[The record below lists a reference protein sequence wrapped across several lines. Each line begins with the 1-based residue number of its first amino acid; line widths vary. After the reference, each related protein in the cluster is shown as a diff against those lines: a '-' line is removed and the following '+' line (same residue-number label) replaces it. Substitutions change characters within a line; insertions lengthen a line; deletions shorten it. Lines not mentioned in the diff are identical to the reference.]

1 MSSSTRN
8 KHHPRQSRNVM
19 LGLAG
24 LITLT
29 GMMLVAHGLW
39 IPAKAQ
45 FAQFLLER
53 AWAKSLQTGQIH
65 KAWSWADSWP
75 VAQLSIPSLGLK
87 SIILKEA
94 GGEGLAFGPV
104 LLNQSAQ
111 PGSNGSTIISA
122 HRDTH
127 FKALKDINIG
137 DKLSLTSADG
147 LKFDYEITHSRI
159 AQWDQSGLSAD
170 GYEPE
175 LVLVSCWPFDSI
187 TPTDQRF
194 ILHAKQTSRTQIAS
208 NAPTDR
214 MID

>member
-1 MSSSTRN
+1 MSSSARN
-8 KHHPRQSRNVM
+8 KRHPRQSRKIM
-19 LGLAG
+19 LGLAS

-29 GMMLVAHGLW
+29 GMVLVAHGLW

-45 FAQFLLER
+45 FAQILLER
-53 AWAKSLQTGQIH
+53 AWSKSQQTGQIH
-65 KAWSWADSWP
+65 KAWSWADTWP

-127 FKALKDINIG
+127 FKALKDIKIG
-137 DKLSLTSADG
+137 DTVSLTLASG
-147 LKFDYEITHSRI
+147 QKLDYEITRSRI
-159 AQWDQSGLSAD
+159 AHWDQSGLSAD
-170 GYEPE
+170 GFEPE
-175 LVLVSCWPFDSI
+175 LVLTSCWPFDSI

-194 ILHAKQTSRTQIAS
+194 ILHAKQISSTQIAR
-208 NAPTDR
+208 N
-214 MID
+214 